1 MRESGKAKT
10 VQSTQDV
17 IQNNKTALDA
27 VAVVVEDVSC
37 FSALHCFQYRFSCI
51 FVDTLWINI
60 LFSLDVRDLFS
71 ATFW

>member
-37 FSALHCFQYRFSCI
+37 FVIFISFSC
-51 FVDTLWINI
+51 
-60 LFSLDVRDLFS
+60 
-71 ATFW
+71 ATA